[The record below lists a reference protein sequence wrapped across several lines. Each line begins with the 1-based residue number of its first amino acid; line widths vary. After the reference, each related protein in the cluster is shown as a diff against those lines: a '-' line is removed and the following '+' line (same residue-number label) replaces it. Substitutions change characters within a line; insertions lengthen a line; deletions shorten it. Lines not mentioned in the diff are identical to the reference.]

1 MDADLAAG
9 SDRTDPASVKEQKMS
24 ESIAEIKKQL
34 QAASLPGLP
43 DFLKDHET
51 FIRTYE
57 TDERSGV
64 KKLVEQARKQIDA
77 YEKELKRTES
87 MKRFEK
93 EYDSY
98 SYICG
103 IDEVGRGPLAG
114 PVVAGTVILPKNC
127 DILYLNDSKQLSEKK
142 REELYEVIMEK
153 AVSTGLGFVTPERID
168 EINILQ
174 ATYEAMRMAIGE
186 LDPVPDLLLNDA
198 VTIPEVT
205 IRQVPIIKGDAKSIS
220 IAAASIIAKVTRDRL
235 MTEYEKTYPG
245 YGFAANKGYGSAE
258 HIAAIRELGPPEE
271 LYQELSIGG
280 VMRLSSLFTQGNQ
293 QIQENSRDMSFS
305 TLEKGLRNGMK
316 EMEGKMPGQS
326 VTGEVIEADGQ
337 DILLAIGKNQLLRA
351 RLSLAMNV
359 EAGQQLTF
367 GIKSI
372 GGMKVVLSPLFENMT
387 SGSGAEKALELAGLP
402 RNEETMKMVEA
413 MMKEGMKLDPDSLS
427 SMYRTVNAHMDADI
441 NTLVQ
446 LNRMGLPVTEE
457 NITQLQSYKNYE
469 GQVTEGVK
477 ILMGEVAEQLSSL
490 AASDNPED
498 VFTFLKVVLGEPSG
512 TENVQTEENMAGD
525 DNVIQ
530 TFKNAVMTEAPEENA
545 GKEKLPFMPGM
556 AEQAGEKGL
565 GMALS
570 DVLQKAGFPEET
582 VNACLKGELPAKELL
597 TELGRLVKDGRLS
610 TEQKNGIL
618 ELLKDNEFLENLKKG
633 LTEKF
638 LLTPDEV
645 GEDGQVEKL
654 YERLDSQLSRMNQA
668 LQGMAKE
675 NPALSQSIQNL
686 SSNVEFMNQLN
697 QMFTYVQLPLKLSGQ
712 EAAGELYVY
721 TNKKNLAKKDGQ
733 VSALLHLDLEHL
745 GEIDIHVSLR
755 DSHVS
760 TKFCLSDEKALD
772 LVAAN
777 IDTLNQRL
785 MKRGYSMDASF
796 EQKDKAQHPIDEMLD
811 RDKKVSSKEKVLIS
825 SSSFDARA

>member
-1 MDADLAAG
+1 
-9 SDRTDPASVKEQKMS
+9 
-24 ESIAEIKKQL
+24 
-34 QAASLPGLP
+34 
-43 DFLKDHET
+43 
-51 FIRTYE
+51 
-57 TDERSGV
+57 
-64 KKLVEQARKQIDA
+64 
-77 YEKELKRTES
+77 
-87 MKRFEK
+87 
-93 EYDSY
+93 
-98 SYICG
+98 
-103 IDEVGRGPLAG
+103 
-114 PVVAGTVILPKNC
+114 
-127 DILYLNDSKQLSEKK
+127 
-142 REELYEVIMEK
+142 
-153 AVSTGLGFVTPERID
+153 
-168 EINILQ
+168 
-174 ATYEAMRMAIGE
+174 
-186 LDPVPDLLLNDA
+186 
-198 VTIPEVT
+198 
-205 IRQVPIIKGDAKSIS
+205 
-220 IAAASIIAKVTRDRL
+220 
-235 MTEYEKTYPG
+235 
-245 YGFAANKGYGSAE
+245 
-258 HIAAIRELGPPEE
+258 
-271 LYQELSIGG
+271 
-280 VMRLSSLFTQGNQ
+280 MRLSSLFTQGNQ

-351 RLSLAMNV
+351 RLSLAMDV

-441 NTLVQ
+441 TTLVQ

-530 TFKNAVMTEAPEENA
+530 TFKNAVMTEAPEEDA

-570 DVLQKAGFPEET
+570 DVLQKAGFSEET
-582 VNACLKGELPAKELL
+582 VNVCLKGELPAKELL

-733 VSALLHLDLEHL
+733 VSALLHLDLKHL

-785 MKRGYSMDASF
+785 MKRGYSVDASF
-796 EQKDKAQHPIDEMLD
+796 ERKDKAQHPIDEMLD

>member
-1 MDADLAAG
+1 
-9 SDRTDPASVKEQKMS
+9 
-24 ESIAEIKKQL
+24 
-34 QAASLPGLP
+34 
-43 DFLKDHET
+43 
-51 FIRTYE
+51 
-57 TDERSGV
+57 
-64 KKLVEQARKQIDA
+64 
-77 YEKELKRTES
+77 
-87 MKRFEK
+87 
-93 EYDSY
+93 
-98 SYICG
+98 
-103 IDEVGRGPLAG
+103 
-114 PVVAGTVILPKNC
+114 
-127 DILYLNDSKQLSEKK
+127 
-142 REELYEVIMEK
+142 
-153 AVSTGLGFVTPERID
+153 
-168 EINILQ
+168 
-174 ATYEAMRMAIGE
+174 
-186 LDPVPDLLLNDA
+186 
-198 VTIPEVT
+198 
-205 IRQVPIIKGDAKSIS
+205 
-220 IAAASIIAKVTRDRL
+220 
-235 MTEYEKTYPG
+235 
-245 YGFAANKGYGSAE
+245 
-258 HIAAIRELGPPEE
+258 
-271 LYQELSIGG
+271 
-280 VMRLSSLFTQGNQ
+280 MRLSSLFTQGNQ

-351 RLSLAMNV
+351 RLSLAMDV

-570 DVLQKAGFPEET
+570 DVLQKAGFSEET

-772 LVAAN
+772 LVAVN

-785 MKRGYSMDASF
+785 MNRGYSVDASF

>member
-1 MDADLAAG
+1 
-9 SDRTDPASVKEQKMS
+9 
-24 ESIAEIKKQL
+24 
-34 QAASLPGLP
+34 
-43 DFLKDHET
+43 
-51 FIRTYE
+51 
-57 TDERSGV
+57 
-64 KKLVEQARKQIDA
+64 
-77 YEKELKRTES
+77 
-87 MKRFEK
+87 
-93 EYDSY
+93 
-98 SYICG
+98 
-103 IDEVGRGPLAG
+103 
-114 PVVAGTVILPKNC
+114 
-127 DILYLNDSKQLSEKK
+127 
-142 REELYEVIMEK
+142 
-153 AVSTGLGFVTPERID
+153 
-168 EINILQ
+168 
-174 ATYEAMRMAIGE
+174 
-186 LDPVPDLLLNDA
+186 
-198 VTIPEVT
+198 
-205 IRQVPIIKGDAKSIS
+205 
-220 IAAASIIAKVTRDRL
+220 
-235 MTEYEKTYPG
+235 
-245 YGFAANKGYGSAE
+245 
-258 HIAAIRELGPPEE
+258 
-271 LYQELSIGG
+271 
-280 VMRLSSLFTQGNQ
+280 MRLSSLFTQGNQ

-351 RLSLAMNV
+351 RLSLAMDV

-525 DNVIQ
+525 DNAIQ

-570 DVLQKAGFPEET
+570 DVLQKAGFSEET

-597 TELGRLVKDGRLS
+597 TELDRLVKDGRLS

-675 NPALSQSIQNL
+675 NPVLSQSIQNL

-785 MKRGYSMDASF
+785 MKRGYSVDASF

>member
-1 MDADLAAG
+1 
-9 SDRTDPASVKEQKMS
+9 
-24 ESIAEIKKQL
+24 
-34 QAASLPGLP
+34 
-43 DFLKDHET
+43 
-51 FIRTYE
+51 
-57 TDERSGV
+57 
-64 KKLVEQARKQIDA
+64 
-77 YEKELKRTES
+77 
-87 MKRFEK
+87 
-93 EYDSY
+93 
-98 SYICG
+98 
-103 IDEVGRGPLAG
+103 
-114 PVVAGTVILPKNC
+114 
-127 DILYLNDSKQLSEKK
+127 
-142 REELYEVIMEK
+142 
-153 AVSTGLGFVTPERID
+153 
-168 EINILQ
+168 
-174 ATYEAMRMAIGE
+174 
-186 LDPVPDLLLNDA
+186 
-198 VTIPEVT
+198 
-205 IRQVPIIKGDAKSIS
+205 
-220 IAAASIIAKVTRDRL
+220 
-235 MTEYEKTYPG
+235 
-245 YGFAANKGYGSAE
+245 
-258 HIAAIRELGPPEE
+258 
-271 LYQELSIGG
+271 
-280 VMRLSSLFTQGNQ
+280 MRLSSLFTQGNQ

-351 RLSLAMNV
+351 RLSLAMDV

-565 GMALS
+565 GMAFS
-570 DVLQKAGFPEET
+570 DVLQKAGFSEET

-796 EQKDKAQHPIDEMLD
+796 EQKDKTQHPIDEMLD

>member
-1 MDADLAAG
+1 
-9 SDRTDPASVKEQKMS
+9 
-24 ESIAEIKKQL
+24 
-34 QAASLPGLP
+34 
-43 DFLKDHET
+43 
-51 FIRTYE
+51 
-57 TDERSGV
+57 
-64 KKLVEQARKQIDA
+64 
-77 YEKELKRTES
+77 
-87 MKRFEK
+87 
-93 EYDSY
+93 
-98 SYICG
+98 
-103 IDEVGRGPLAG
+103 
-114 PVVAGTVILPKNC
+114 
-127 DILYLNDSKQLSEKK
+127 
-142 REELYEVIMEK
+142 
-153 AVSTGLGFVTPERID
+153 
-168 EINILQ
+168 
-174 ATYEAMRMAIGE
+174 
-186 LDPVPDLLLNDA
+186 
-198 VTIPEVT
+198 
-205 IRQVPIIKGDAKSIS
+205 
-220 IAAASIIAKVTRDRL
+220 
-235 MTEYEKTYPG
+235 
-245 YGFAANKGYGSAE
+245 
-258 HIAAIRELGPPEE
+258 
-271 LYQELSIGG
+271 
-280 VMRLSSLFTQGNQ
+280 MRLSSLFTQGNQ

-305 TLEKGLRNGMK
+305 ALEKGLRNGMK
-316 EMEGKMPGQS
+316 EMEGKMPGQF

-351 RLSLAMNV
+351 RLSLAMDV

-441 NTLVQ
+441 TTLVQ
-446 LNRMGLPVTEE
+446 LNRMELPVTEE

-469 GQVTEGVK
+469 SQVTEGVK

-498 VFTFLKVVLGEPSG
+498 VFRFLKVVLGEPSG
-512 TENVQTEENMAGD
+512 TEDVQTGENMAGD
-525 DNVIQ
+525 NNVIQ

-545 GKEKLPFMPGM
+545 GKEKLPFPFMPGM

-570 DVLQKAGFPEET
+570 DALQKAGFSEET
-582 VNACLKGELPAKELL
+582 ANACLKGELPAKELL

-618 ELLKDNEFLENLKKG
+618 ELLKDNGFLENLKKG

-668 LQGMAKE
+668 LQGMAKG

-733 VSALLHLDLEHL
+733 VSALLHLDLKHL

>member
-1 MDADLAAG
+1 
-9 SDRTDPASVKEQKMS
+9 
-24 ESIAEIKKQL
+24 
-34 QAASLPGLP
+34 
-43 DFLKDHET
+43 
-51 FIRTYE
+51 
-57 TDERSGV
+57 
-64 KKLVEQARKQIDA
+64 
-77 YEKELKRTES
+77 
-87 MKRFEK
+87 
-93 EYDSY
+93 
-98 SYICG
+98 
-103 IDEVGRGPLAG
+103 
-114 PVVAGTVILPKNC
+114 
-127 DILYLNDSKQLSEKK
+127 
-142 REELYEVIMEK
+142 
-153 AVSTGLGFVTPERID
+153 
-168 EINILQ
+168 
-174 ATYEAMRMAIGE
+174 
-186 LDPVPDLLLNDA
+186 
-198 VTIPEVT
+198 
-205 IRQVPIIKGDAKSIS
+205 
-220 IAAASIIAKVTRDRL
+220 
-235 MTEYEKTYPG
+235 
-245 YGFAANKGYGSAE
+245 
-258 HIAAIRELGPPEE
+258 
-271 LYQELSIGG
+271 
-280 VMRLSSLFTQGNQ
+280 MRLSSLFTQGNQ

-351 RLSLAMNV
+351 RLSLAMDV

-387 SGSGAEKALELAGLP
+387 SGSGAEKALELAGLQ

-733 VSALLHLDLEHL
+733 VSALLHLDLKHL

>member
-1 MDADLAAG
+1 
-9 SDRTDPASVKEQKMS
+9 
-24 ESIAEIKKQL
+24 
-34 QAASLPGLP
+34 
-43 DFLKDHET
+43 
-51 FIRTYE
+51 
-57 TDERSGV
+57 
-64 KKLVEQARKQIDA
+64 
-77 YEKELKRTES
+77 
-87 MKRFEK
+87 
-93 EYDSY
+93 
-98 SYICG
+98 
-103 IDEVGRGPLAG
+103 
-114 PVVAGTVILPKNC
+114 
-127 DILYLNDSKQLSEKK
+127 
-142 REELYEVIMEK
+142 
-153 AVSTGLGFVTPERID
+153 
-168 EINILQ
+168 
-174 ATYEAMRMAIGE
+174 
-186 LDPVPDLLLNDA
+186 
-198 VTIPEVT
+198 
-205 IRQVPIIKGDAKSIS
+205 
-220 IAAASIIAKVTRDRL
+220 
-235 MTEYEKTYPG
+235 
-245 YGFAANKGYGSAE
+245 
-258 HIAAIRELGPPEE
+258 
-271 LYQELSIGG
+271 
-280 VMRLSSLFTQGNQ
+280 MRLSSLFTQGNQ

-351 RLSLAMNV
+351 RLSLAMDV

-785 MKRGYSMDASF
+785 MKRGYSVDASF

>member
-1 MDADLAAG
+1 
-9 SDRTDPASVKEQKMS
+9 
-24 ESIAEIKKQL
+24 
-34 QAASLPGLP
+34 
-43 DFLKDHET
+43 
-51 FIRTYE
+51 
-57 TDERSGV
+57 
-64 KKLVEQARKQIDA
+64 
-77 YEKELKRTES
+77 
-87 MKRFEK
+87 
-93 EYDSY
+93 
-98 SYICG
+98 
-103 IDEVGRGPLAG
+103 
-114 PVVAGTVILPKNC
+114 
-127 DILYLNDSKQLSEKK
+127 
-142 REELYEVIMEK
+142 
-153 AVSTGLGFVTPERID
+153 
-168 EINILQ
+168 
-174 ATYEAMRMAIGE
+174 
-186 LDPVPDLLLNDA
+186 
-198 VTIPEVT
+198 
-205 IRQVPIIKGDAKSIS
+205 
-220 IAAASIIAKVTRDRL
+220 
-235 MTEYEKTYPG
+235 
-245 YGFAANKGYGSAE
+245 
-258 HIAAIRELGPPEE
+258 
-271 LYQELSIGG
+271 
-280 VMRLSSLFTQGNQ
+280 MRLSSLFTQGNQ

-351 RLSLAMNV
+351 RLSLAMDV

-545 GKEKLPFMPGM
+545 GKEKLPFIPGM

-570 DVLQKAGFPEET
+570 DVLQKAGFSEET

-597 TELGRLVKDGRLS
+597 TELGRVVKDGRLS

-785 MKRGYSMDASF
+785 MKRGYSVDASF

>member
-1 MDADLAAG
+1 
-9 SDRTDPASVKEQKMS
+9 
-24 ESIAEIKKQL
+24 
-34 QAASLPGLP
+34 
-43 DFLKDHET
+43 
-51 FIRTYE
+51 
-57 TDERSGV
+57 
-64 KKLVEQARKQIDA
+64 
-77 YEKELKRTES
+77 
-87 MKRFEK
+87 
-93 EYDSY
+93 
-98 SYICG
+98 
-103 IDEVGRGPLAG
+103 
-114 PVVAGTVILPKNC
+114 
-127 DILYLNDSKQLSEKK
+127 
-142 REELYEVIMEK
+142 
-153 AVSTGLGFVTPERID
+153 
-168 EINILQ
+168 
-174 ATYEAMRMAIGE
+174 
-186 LDPVPDLLLNDA
+186 
-198 VTIPEVT
+198 
-205 IRQVPIIKGDAKSIS
+205 
-220 IAAASIIAKVTRDRL
+220 
-235 MTEYEKTYPG
+235 
-245 YGFAANKGYGSAE
+245 
-258 HIAAIRELGPPEE
+258 
-271 LYQELSIGG
+271 
-280 VMRLSSLFTQGNQ
+280 MRLSSLFTQGNQ

-305 TLEKGLRNGMK
+305 ALEKGLRNGMK
-316 EMEGKMPGQS
+316 EMEGKMPGQF

-351 RLSLAMNV
+351 RLSLAMDV

-413 MMKEGMKLDPDSLS
+413 MMKEGMKLDPDSLT

-441 NTLVQ
+441 TTLVQ

-469 GQVTEGVK
+469 SQVTEGVK

-512 TENVQTEENMAGD
+512 TEDVQTEENMAGD

-530 TFKNAVMTEAPEENA
+530 TFKNAVMIEAPEENA

-570 DVLQKAGFPEET
+570 DALQKAGFSEET
-582 VNACLKGELPAKELL
+582 ANACLKGELPAKELL
-597 TELGRLVKDGRLS
+597 TELGKLVKDGRSS

-618 ELLKDNEFLENLKKG
+618 ELLKDNGFLENLKKG

-733 VSALLHLDLEHL
+733 VSALLHLDLKHL

>member
-1 MDADLAAG
+1 
-9 SDRTDPASVKEQKMS
+9 
-24 ESIAEIKKQL
+24 
-34 QAASLPGLP
+34 
-43 DFLKDHET
+43 
-51 FIRTYE
+51 
-57 TDERSGV
+57 
-64 KKLVEQARKQIDA
+64 
-77 YEKELKRTES
+77 
-87 MKRFEK
+87 
-93 EYDSY
+93 
-98 SYICG
+98 
-103 IDEVGRGPLAG
+103 
-114 PVVAGTVILPKNC
+114 
-127 DILYLNDSKQLSEKK
+127 
-142 REELYEVIMEK
+142 
-153 AVSTGLGFVTPERID
+153 
-168 EINILQ
+168 
-174 ATYEAMRMAIGE
+174 
-186 LDPVPDLLLNDA
+186 
-198 VTIPEVT
+198 
-205 IRQVPIIKGDAKSIS
+205 
-220 IAAASIIAKVTRDRL
+220 
-235 MTEYEKTYPG
+235 
-245 YGFAANKGYGSAE
+245 
-258 HIAAIRELGPPEE
+258 
-271 LYQELSIGG
+271 
-280 VMRLSSLFTQGNQ
+280 MRLSSLFTQGNQ

-305 TLEKGLRNGMK
+305 ALEKGLRNGMK

-351 RLSLAMNV
+351 RLSLAMDV

-441 NTLVQ
+441 TTLVQ

-525 DNVIQ
+525 DNAIQ

-565 GMALS
+565 GMAFS
-570 DVLQKAGFPEET
+570 DVLQKAGFSEET

-785 MKRGYSMDASF
+785 MKRGYSVDASF

>member
-1 MDADLAAG
+1 
-9 SDRTDPASVKEQKMS
+9 
-24 ESIAEIKKQL
+24 
-34 QAASLPGLP
+34 
-43 DFLKDHET
+43 
-51 FIRTYE
+51 
-57 TDERSGV
+57 
-64 KKLVEQARKQIDA
+64 
-77 YEKELKRTES
+77 
-87 MKRFEK
+87 
-93 EYDSY
+93 
-98 SYICG
+98 
-103 IDEVGRGPLAG
+103 
-114 PVVAGTVILPKNC
+114 
-127 DILYLNDSKQLSEKK
+127 
-142 REELYEVIMEK
+142 
-153 AVSTGLGFVTPERID
+153 
-168 EINILQ
+168 
-174 ATYEAMRMAIGE
+174 
-186 LDPVPDLLLNDA
+186 
-198 VTIPEVT
+198 
-205 IRQVPIIKGDAKSIS
+205 
-220 IAAASIIAKVTRDRL
+220 
-235 MTEYEKTYPG
+235 
-245 YGFAANKGYGSAE
+245 
-258 HIAAIRELGPPEE
+258 
-271 LYQELSIGG
+271 
-280 VMRLSSLFTQGNQ
+280 MRLSSLFTQGNQ

-351 RLSLAMNV
+351 RLSLAMDV

-387 SGSGAEKALELAGLP
+387 SGSGAEKALELAGLQ

-427 SMYRTVNAHMDADI
+427 SMYRTVNAHMDVDI
-441 NTLVQ
+441 TTLVQ

-570 DVLQKAGFPEET
+570 DVLQKAGFSEET

-597 TELGRLVKDGRLS
+597 TELGRVVKDGRLS

-785 MKRGYSMDASF
+785 MKRGYSVDASF

>member
-1 MDADLAAG
+1 
-9 SDRTDPASVKEQKMS
+9 
-24 ESIAEIKKQL
+24 
-34 QAASLPGLP
+34 
-43 DFLKDHET
+43 
-51 FIRTYE
+51 
-57 TDERSGV
+57 
-64 KKLVEQARKQIDA
+64 
-77 YEKELKRTES
+77 
-87 MKRFEK
+87 
-93 EYDSY
+93 
-98 SYICG
+98 
-103 IDEVGRGPLAG
+103 
-114 PVVAGTVILPKNC
+114 
-127 DILYLNDSKQLSEKK
+127 
-142 REELYEVIMEK
+142 
-153 AVSTGLGFVTPERID
+153 
-168 EINILQ
+168 
-174 ATYEAMRMAIGE
+174 
-186 LDPVPDLLLNDA
+186 
-198 VTIPEVT
+198 
-205 IRQVPIIKGDAKSIS
+205 
-220 IAAASIIAKVTRDRL
+220 
-235 MTEYEKTYPG
+235 
-245 YGFAANKGYGSAE
+245 
-258 HIAAIRELGPPEE
+258 
-271 LYQELSIGG
+271 
-280 VMRLSSLFTQGNQ
+280 MRLSSLFTQGNQ

-351 RLSLAMNV
+351 RLSLAMDV

-427 SMYRTVNAHMDADI
+427 SMYRTVNAHMDVDI
-441 NTLVQ
+441 TTLVQ

-570 DVLQKAGFPEET
+570 DVLQKAGFSEET

-597 TELGRLVKDGRLS
+597 TELGRVVKDGRLS

>member
-1 MDADLAAG
+1 
-9 SDRTDPASVKEQKMS
+9 
-24 ESIAEIKKQL
+24 
-34 QAASLPGLP
+34 
-43 DFLKDHET
+43 
-51 FIRTYE
+51 
-57 TDERSGV
+57 
-64 KKLVEQARKQIDA
+64 
-77 YEKELKRTES
+77 
-87 MKRFEK
+87 
-93 EYDSY
+93 
-98 SYICG
+98 
-103 IDEVGRGPLAG
+103 
-114 PVVAGTVILPKNC
+114 
-127 DILYLNDSKQLSEKK
+127 
-142 REELYEVIMEK
+142 
-153 AVSTGLGFVTPERID
+153 
-168 EINILQ
+168 
-174 ATYEAMRMAIGE
+174 
-186 LDPVPDLLLNDA
+186 
-198 VTIPEVT
+198 
-205 IRQVPIIKGDAKSIS
+205 
-220 IAAASIIAKVTRDRL
+220 
-235 MTEYEKTYPG
+235 
-245 YGFAANKGYGSAE
+245 
-258 HIAAIRELGPPEE
+258 
-271 LYQELSIGG
+271 
-280 VMRLSSLFTQGNQ
+280 MRLSSLFTQGNQ

-351 RLSLAMNV
+351 RLSLAMDV

-387 SGSGAEKALELAGLP
+387 SGSGAEKALELAGLQ

-441 NTLVQ
+441 TTLVQ

-570 DVLQKAGFPEET
+570 DVLQKAGFSEET

>member
-1 MDADLAAG
+1 
-9 SDRTDPASVKEQKMS
+9 
-24 ESIAEIKKQL
+24 
-34 QAASLPGLP
+34 
-43 DFLKDHET
+43 
-51 FIRTYE
+51 
-57 TDERSGV
+57 
-64 KKLVEQARKQIDA
+64 
-77 YEKELKRTES
+77 
-87 MKRFEK
+87 
-93 EYDSY
+93 
-98 SYICG
+98 
-103 IDEVGRGPLAG
+103 
-114 PVVAGTVILPKNC
+114 
-127 DILYLNDSKQLSEKK
+127 
-142 REELYEVIMEK
+142 
-153 AVSTGLGFVTPERID
+153 
-168 EINILQ
+168 
-174 ATYEAMRMAIGE
+174 
-186 LDPVPDLLLNDA
+186 
-198 VTIPEVT
+198 
-205 IRQVPIIKGDAKSIS
+205 
-220 IAAASIIAKVTRDRL
+220 
-235 MTEYEKTYPG
+235 
-245 YGFAANKGYGSAE
+245 
-258 HIAAIRELGPPEE
+258 
-271 LYQELSIGG
+271 
-280 VMRLSSLFTQGNQ
+280 MRLSSLFTQGNQ

-351 RLSLAMNV
+351 RLSLAMDV

-457 NITQLQSYKNYE
+457 NITQFQSYKNYE

-785 MKRGYSMDASF
+785 MKRGYSVDASF

>member
-1 MDADLAAG
+1 
-9 SDRTDPASVKEQKMS
+9 
-24 ESIAEIKKQL
+24 
-34 QAASLPGLP
+34 
-43 DFLKDHET
+43 
-51 FIRTYE
+51 
-57 TDERSGV
+57 
-64 KKLVEQARKQIDA
+64 
-77 YEKELKRTES
+77 
-87 MKRFEK
+87 
-93 EYDSY
+93 
-98 SYICG
+98 
-103 IDEVGRGPLAG
+103 
-114 PVVAGTVILPKNC
+114 
-127 DILYLNDSKQLSEKK
+127 
-142 REELYEVIMEK
+142 
-153 AVSTGLGFVTPERID
+153 
-168 EINILQ
+168 
-174 ATYEAMRMAIGE
+174 
-186 LDPVPDLLLNDA
+186 
-198 VTIPEVT
+198 
-205 IRQVPIIKGDAKSIS
+205 
-220 IAAASIIAKVTRDRL
+220 
-235 MTEYEKTYPG
+235 
-245 YGFAANKGYGSAE
+245 
-258 HIAAIRELGPPEE
+258 
-271 LYQELSIGG
+271 
-280 VMRLSSLFTQGNQ
+280 MRLSSLFTQGNQ

-351 RLSLAMNV
+351 RLSLAMDV

-441 NTLVQ
+441 TTLVQ

-565 GMALS
+565 GMAFS
-570 DVLQKAGFPEET
+570 DVLQKAGFSEET

-733 VSALLHLDLEHL
+733 VSALLHLDLKHL

>member
-1 MDADLAAG
+1 
-9 SDRTDPASVKEQKMS
+9 
-24 ESIAEIKKQL
+24 
-34 QAASLPGLP
+34 
-43 DFLKDHET
+43 
-51 FIRTYE
+51 
-57 TDERSGV
+57 
-64 KKLVEQARKQIDA
+64 
-77 YEKELKRTES
+77 
-87 MKRFEK
+87 
-93 EYDSY
+93 
-98 SYICG
+98 
-103 IDEVGRGPLAG
+103 
-114 PVVAGTVILPKNC
+114 
-127 DILYLNDSKQLSEKK
+127 
-142 REELYEVIMEK
+142 
-153 AVSTGLGFVTPERID
+153 
-168 EINILQ
+168 
-174 ATYEAMRMAIGE
+174 
-186 LDPVPDLLLNDA
+186 
-198 VTIPEVT
+198 
-205 IRQVPIIKGDAKSIS
+205 
-220 IAAASIIAKVTRDRL
+220 
-235 MTEYEKTYPG
+235 
-245 YGFAANKGYGSAE
+245 
-258 HIAAIRELGPPEE
+258 
-271 LYQELSIGG
+271 
-280 VMRLSSLFTQGNQ
+280 MRLSSLFTQGNQ

-305 TLEKGLRNGMK
+305 ALEKGLRNGMK
-316 EMEGKMPGQS
+316 EMEGKMPGQF

-351 RLSLAMNV
+351 RLSLAMDV

-413 MMKEGMKLDPDSLS
+413 MMKEGMKLDPDSLT

-441 NTLVQ
+441 TTLVQ

-469 GQVTEGVK
+469 SQVTEGVK

-512 TENVQTEENMAGD
+512 TEDVQTEENMAGD

-530 TFKNAVMTEAPEENA
+530 TFKNAVMIEAPEENA

-570 DVLQKAGFPEET
+570 DALQKAGFSEET

-618 ELLKDNEFLENLKKG
+618 ELLKDNGFLENLKKG

-697 QMFTYVQLPLKLSGQ
+697 QMFTYVQLPLKMSGQ
-712 EAAGELYVY
+712 EATGELYVY

-745 GEIDIHVSLR
+745 GEVDIHVSLR

>member
-1 MDADLAAG
+1 
-9 SDRTDPASVKEQKMS
+9 
-24 ESIAEIKKQL
+24 
-34 QAASLPGLP
+34 
-43 DFLKDHET
+43 
-51 FIRTYE
+51 
-57 TDERSGV
+57 
-64 KKLVEQARKQIDA
+64 
-77 YEKELKRTES
+77 
-87 MKRFEK
+87 
-93 EYDSY
+93 
-98 SYICG
+98 
-103 IDEVGRGPLAG
+103 
-114 PVVAGTVILPKNC
+114 
-127 DILYLNDSKQLSEKK
+127 
-142 REELYEVIMEK
+142 
-153 AVSTGLGFVTPERID
+153 
-168 EINILQ
+168 
-174 ATYEAMRMAIGE
+174 
-186 LDPVPDLLLNDA
+186 
-198 VTIPEVT
+198 
-205 IRQVPIIKGDAKSIS
+205 
-220 IAAASIIAKVTRDRL
+220 
-235 MTEYEKTYPG
+235 
-245 YGFAANKGYGSAE
+245 
-258 HIAAIRELGPPEE
+258 
-271 LYQELSIGG
+271 
-280 VMRLSSLFTQGNQ
+280 MRLSSLFTQGNQ

-305 TLEKGLRNGMK
+305 ALEKGLRNGMK

-351 RLSLAMNV
+351 RLSLAMDV

-402 RNEETMKMVEA
+402 RSEETMKMVEA

-441 NTLVQ
+441 TTLVQ

-525 DNVIQ
+525 DNAIQ

-570 DVLQKAGFPEET
+570 DVLQKAGFSEET

-785 MKRGYSMDASF
+785 MKRGYSVDASF

>member
-1 MDADLAAG
+1 
-9 SDRTDPASVKEQKMS
+9 
-24 ESIAEIKKQL
+24 
-34 QAASLPGLP
+34 
-43 DFLKDHET
+43 
-51 FIRTYE
+51 
-57 TDERSGV
+57 
-64 KKLVEQARKQIDA
+64 
-77 YEKELKRTES
+77 
-87 MKRFEK
+87 
-93 EYDSY
+93 
-98 SYICG
+98 
-103 IDEVGRGPLAG
+103 
-114 PVVAGTVILPKNC
+114 
-127 DILYLNDSKQLSEKK
+127 
-142 REELYEVIMEK
+142 
-153 AVSTGLGFVTPERID
+153 
-168 EINILQ
+168 
-174 ATYEAMRMAIGE
+174 
-186 LDPVPDLLLNDA
+186 
-198 VTIPEVT
+198 
-205 IRQVPIIKGDAKSIS
+205 
-220 IAAASIIAKVTRDRL
+220 
-235 MTEYEKTYPG
+235 
-245 YGFAANKGYGSAE
+245 
-258 HIAAIRELGPPEE
+258 
-271 LYQELSIGG
+271 
-280 VMRLSSLFTQGNQ
+280 MRLSSLFTQGNQ

-305 TLEKGLRNGMK
+305 ALEKGLRNGMK
-316 EMEGKMPGQS
+316 EMEGKMPGQF

-351 RLSLAMNV
+351 RLSLAMDV

-441 NTLVQ
+441 TTLVQ

-469 GQVTEGVK
+469 SQVTEGVK

-498 VFTFLKVVLGEPSG
+498 VFTFLKAVLGEPSG
-512 TENVQTEENMAGD
+512 TEDVQTEENMAGD

-570 DVLQKAGFPEET
+570 DALHKAGFSEET

-618 ELLKDNEFLENLKKG
+618 ELLKDNGFLENLKKG

-668 LQGMAKE
+668 LQGMAKG

>member
-1 MDADLAAG
+1 
-9 SDRTDPASVKEQKMS
+9 
-24 ESIAEIKKQL
+24 
-34 QAASLPGLP
+34 
-43 DFLKDHET
+43 
-51 FIRTYE
+51 
-57 TDERSGV
+57 
-64 KKLVEQARKQIDA
+64 
-77 YEKELKRTES
+77 
-87 MKRFEK
+87 
-93 EYDSY
+93 
-98 SYICG
+98 
-103 IDEVGRGPLAG
+103 
-114 PVVAGTVILPKNC
+114 
-127 DILYLNDSKQLSEKK
+127 
-142 REELYEVIMEK
+142 
-153 AVSTGLGFVTPERID
+153 
-168 EINILQ
+168 
-174 ATYEAMRMAIGE
+174 
-186 LDPVPDLLLNDA
+186 
-198 VTIPEVT
+198 
-205 IRQVPIIKGDAKSIS
+205 
-220 IAAASIIAKVTRDRL
+220 
-235 MTEYEKTYPG
+235 
-245 YGFAANKGYGSAE
+245 
-258 HIAAIRELGPPEE
+258 
-271 LYQELSIGG
+271 
-280 VMRLSSLFTQGNQ
+280 MRLSSLFTQGNQ

-351 RLSLAMNV
+351 RLSLAMDV

-477 ILMGEVAEQLSSL
+477 ILMGEMAEQLSSL

-570 DVLQKAGFPEET
+570 DVLQKAGFSEET

-597 TELGRLVKDGRLS
+597 TELGRVVKDGRLS

-772 LVAAN
+772 LVEAN

>member
-1 MDADLAAG
+1 
-9 SDRTDPASVKEQKMS
+9 
-24 ESIAEIKKQL
+24 
-34 QAASLPGLP
+34 
-43 DFLKDHET
+43 
-51 FIRTYE
+51 
-57 TDERSGV
+57 
-64 KKLVEQARKQIDA
+64 
-77 YEKELKRTES
+77 
-87 MKRFEK
+87 
-93 EYDSY
+93 
-98 SYICG
+98 
-103 IDEVGRGPLAG
+103 
-114 PVVAGTVILPKNC
+114 
-127 DILYLNDSKQLSEKK
+127 
-142 REELYEVIMEK
+142 
-153 AVSTGLGFVTPERID
+153 
-168 EINILQ
+168 
-174 ATYEAMRMAIGE
+174 
-186 LDPVPDLLLNDA
+186 
-198 VTIPEVT
+198 
-205 IRQVPIIKGDAKSIS
+205 
-220 IAAASIIAKVTRDRL
+220 
-235 MTEYEKTYPG
+235 
-245 YGFAANKGYGSAE
+245 
-258 HIAAIRELGPPEE
+258 
-271 LYQELSIGG
+271 
-280 VMRLSSLFTQGNQ
+280 MRLSSLFTQGNQ

-351 RLSLAMNV
+351 RLSLAMDV

-387 SGSGAEKALELAGLP
+387 SGSGAEKALELAGLQ

-441 NTLVQ
+441 TTLVQ

-490 AASDNPED
+490 AVSDNPED

-570 DVLQKAGFPEET
+570 DVLQKAGFSEET

-733 VSALLHLDLEHL
+733 VSALLHLDLKHL

>member
-1 MDADLAAG
+1 
-9 SDRTDPASVKEQKMS
+9 
-24 ESIAEIKKQL
+24 
-34 QAASLPGLP
+34 
-43 DFLKDHET
+43 
-51 FIRTYE
+51 
-57 TDERSGV
+57 
-64 KKLVEQARKQIDA
+64 
-77 YEKELKRTES
+77 
-87 MKRFEK
+87 
-93 EYDSY
+93 
-98 SYICG
+98 
-103 IDEVGRGPLAG
+103 
-114 PVVAGTVILPKNC
+114 
-127 DILYLNDSKQLSEKK
+127 
-142 REELYEVIMEK
+142 
-153 AVSTGLGFVTPERID
+153 
-168 EINILQ
+168 
-174 ATYEAMRMAIGE
+174 
-186 LDPVPDLLLNDA
+186 
-198 VTIPEVT
+198 
-205 IRQVPIIKGDAKSIS
+205 
-220 IAAASIIAKVTRDRL
+220 
-235 MTEYEKTYPG
+235 
-245 YGFAANKGYGSAE
+245 
-258 HIAAIRELGPPEE
+258 
-271 LYQELSIGG
+271 
-280 VMRLSSLFTQGNQ
+280 MRLSSLFTQGNQ

-351 RLSLAMNV
+351 RLSLAMDV

-512 TENVQTEENMAGD
+512 TENVQTEKNMAGD

-570 DVLQKAGFPEET
+570 DVLQKAGFSEET

-597 TELGRLVKDGRLS
+597 TELGRVVKDGRLS

-733 VSALLHLDLEHL
+733 VNALLHLDLEHL

-772 LVAAN
+772 LVEAN

>member
-1 MDADLAAG
+1 
-9 SDRTDPASVKEQKMS
+9 
-24 ESIAEIKKQL
+24 
-34 QAASLPGLP
+34 
-43 DFLKDHET
+43 
-51 FIRTYE
+51 
-57 TDERSGV
+57 
-64 KKLVEQARKQIDA
+64 
-77 YEKELKRTES
+77 
-87 MKRFEK
+87 
-93 EYDSY
+93 
-98 SYICG
+98 
-103 IDEVGRGPLAG
+103 
-114 PVVAGTVILPKNC
+114 
-127 DILYLNDSKQLSEKK
+127 
-142 REELYEVIMEK
+142 
-153 AVSTGLGFVTPERID
+153 
-168 EINILQ
+168 
-174 ATYEAMRMAIGE
+174 
-186 LDPVPDLLLNDA
+186 
-198 VTIPEVT
+198 
-205 IRQVPIIKGDAKSIS
+205 
-220 IAAASIIAKVTRDRL
+220 
-235 MTEYEKTYPG
+235 
-245 YGFAANKGYGSAE
+245 
-258 HIAAIRELGPPEE
+258 
-271 LYQELSIGG
+271 
-280 VMRLSSLFTQGNQ
+280 MRLSSLFTQGNQ

-305 TLEKGLRNGMK
+305 ALEKGLRNGMK
-316 EMEGKMPGQS
+316 EMEGKMPGQF

-351 RLSLAMNV
+351 RLSLAMDV

-441 NTLVQ
+441 TTLVQ

-469 GQVTEGVK
+469 SQVTEGVK

-498 VFTFLKVVLGEPSG
+498 VFRFLKVVLGEPSG
-512 TENVQTEENMAGD
+512 TEDVQTEENMAGD

-570 DVLQKAGFPEET
+570 DALQKAGFSEET

-618 ELLKDNEFLENLKKG
+618 ELLKDNGFLENLKKG
-633 LTEKF
+633 LIEKF
-638 LLTPDEV
+638 LLTPEEV

-675 NPALSQSIQNL
+675 NPALSQSLQNL
-686 SSNVEFMNQLN
+686 SSNVDFMNQLN

-733 VSALLHLDLEHL
+733 VSALLHLDLKHL

-760 TKFCLSDEKALD
+760 TKFCLSDEKVLD

>member
-1 MDADLAAG
+1 
-9 SDRTDPASVKEQKMS
+9 
-24 ESIAEIKKQL
+24 
-34 QAASLPGLP
+34 
-43 DFLKDHET
+43 
-51 FIRTYE
+51 
-57 TDERSGV
+57 
-64 KKLVEQARKQIDA
+64 
-77 YEKELKRTES
+77 
-87 MKRFEK
+87 
-93 EYDSY
+93 
-98 SYICG
+98 
-103 IDEVGRGPLAG
+103 
-114 PVVAGTVILPKNC
+114 
-127 DILYLNDSKQLSEKK
+127 
-142 REELYEVIMEK
+142 
-153 AVSTGLGFVTPERID
+153 
-168 EINILQ
+168 
-174 ATYEAMRMAIGE
+174 
-186 LDPVPDLLLNDA
+186 
-198 VTIPEVT
+198 
-205 IRQVPIIKGDAKSIS
+205 
-220 IAAASIIAKVTRDRL
+220 
-235 MTEYEKTYPG
+235 
-245 YGFAANKGYGSAE
+245 
-258 HIAAIRELGPPEE
+258 
-271 LYQELSIGG
+271 
-280 VMRLSSLFTQGNQ
+280 MRLSSLFTQGKQ

-351 RLSLAMNV
+351 RLSLAMDV

-441 NTLVQ
+441 TTLVQ

-545 GKEKLPFMPGM
+545 GKEKLTFMPGM

-570 DVLQKAGFPEET
+570 DVLQKAGFSEET

-721 TNKKNLAKKDGQ
+721 TNKKNLTKKDGQ

-745 GEIDIHVSLR
+745 GEIDIYVSLR

-785 MKRGYSMDASF
+785 MKRGYSVDASF

>member
-1 MDADLAAG
+1 
-9 SDRTDPASVKEQKMS
+9 
-24 ESIAEIKKQL
+24 
-34 QAASLPGLP
+34 
-43 DFLKDHET
+43 
-51 FIRTYE
+51 
-57 TDERSGV
+57 
-64 KKLVEQARKQIDA
+64 
-77 YEKELKRTES
+77 
-87 MKRFEK
+87 
-93 EYDSY
+93 
-98 SYICG
+98 
-103 IDEVGRGPLAG
+103 
-114 PVVAGTVILPKNC
+114 
-127 DILYLNDSKQLSEKK
+127 
-142 REELYEVIMEK
+142 
-153 AVSTGLGFVTPERID
+153 
-168 EINILQ
+168 
-174 ATYEAMRMAIGE
+174 
-186 LDPVPDLLLNDA
+186 
-198 VTIPEVT
+198 
-205 IRQVPIIKGDAKSIS
+205 
-220 IAAASIIAKVTRDRL
+220 
-235 MTEYEKTYPG
+235 
-245 YGFAANKGYGSAE
+245 
-258 HIAAIRELGPPEE
+258 
-271 LYQELSIGG
+271 
-280 VMRLSSLFTQGNQ
+280 MRLSSLFTQGNQ

-305 TLEKGLRNGMK
+305 ALEKGLRNGMK

-351 RLSLAMNV
+351 RLSLAMDV

-441 NTLVQ
+441 TTLVQ

-525 DNVIQ
+525 DNAIQ

-570 DVLQKAGFPEET
+570 DVLQKAGFSEET

>member
-1 MDADLAAG
+1 
-9 SDRTDPASVKEQKMS
+9 
-24 ESIAEIKKQL
+24 
-34 QAASLPGLP
+34 
-43 DFLKDHET
+43 
-51 FIRTYE
+51 
-57 TDERSGV
+57 
-64 KKLVEQARKQIDA
+64 
-77 YEKELKRTES
+77 
-87 MKRFEK
+87 
-93 EYDSY
+93 
-98 SYICG
+98 
-103 IDEVGRGPLAG
+103 
-114 PVVAGTVILPKNC
+114 
-127 DILYLNDSKQLSEKK
+127 
-142 REELYEVIMEK
+142 
-153 AVSTGLGFVTPERID
+153 
-168 EINILQ
+168 
-174 ATYEAMRMAIGE
+174 
-186 LDPVPDLLLNDA
+186 
-198 VTIPEVT
+198 
-205 IRQVPIIKGDAKSIS
+205 
-220 IAAASIIAKVTRDRL
+220 
-235 MTEYEKTYPG
+235 
-245 YGFAANKGYGSAE
+245 
-258 HIAAIRELGPPEE
+258 
-271 LYQELSIGG
+271 
-280 VMRLSSLFTQGNQ
+280 MRLSSLFTQGNQ

-351 RLSLAMNV
+351 RLSLAMDV

-441 NTLVQ
+441 TTLVQ

-570 DVLQKAGFPEET
+570 DVLQKAGFSEET

-733 VSALLHLDLEHL
+733 VSALLHLDLKHL

-772 LVAAN
+772 LVSAN

-785 MKRGYSMDASF
+785 MKRGYSVDASF

>member
-1 MDADLAAG
+1 
-9 SDRTDPASVKEQKMS
+9 
-24 ESIAEIKKQL
+24 
-34 QAASLPGLP
+34 
-43 DFLKDHET
+43 
-51 FIRTYE
+51 
-57 TDERSGV
+57 
-64 KKLVEQARKQIDA
+64 
-77 YEKELKRTES
+77 
-87 MKRFEK
+87 
-93 EYDSY
+93 
-98 SYICG
+98 
-103 IDEVGRGPLAG
+103 
-114 PVVAGTVILPKNC
+114 
-127 DILYLNDSKQLSEKK
+127 
-142 REELYEVIMEK
+142 
-153 AVSTGLGFVTPERID
+153 
-168 EINILQ
+168 
-174 ATYEAMRMAIGE
+174 
-186 LDPVPDLLLNDA
+186 
-198 VTIPEVT
+198 
-205 IRQVPIIKGDAKSIS
+205 
-220 IAAASIIAKVTRDRL
+220 
-235 MTEYEKTYPG
+235 
-245 YGFAANKGYGSAE
+245 
-258 HIAAIRELGPPEE
+258 
-271 LYQELSIGG
+271 
-280 VMRLSSLFTQGNQ
+280 MRLSSLFTQGNQ

-305 TLEKGLRNGMK
+305 ALEKGLRNGMK
-316 EMEGKMPGQS
+316 EMEGKMPGQF

-351 RLSLAMNV
+351 RLSLAMDV

-441 NTLVQ
+441 TTLVQ

-469 GQVTEGVK
+469 SQVTEGVK

-512 TENVQTEENMAGD
+512 TEDVQTEENMAGD

-570 DVLQKAGFPEET
+570 DALQKAGFSEET

-618 ELLKDNEFLENLKKG
+618 ELLKDNGFLENLKKG

-668 LQGMAKE
+668 LQGMTKE

-733 VSALLHLDLEHL
+733 VSALLHLDLKHL

>member
-1 MDADLAAG
+1 
-9 SDRTDPASVKEQKMS
+9 
-24 ESIAEIKKQL
+24 
-34 QAASLPGLP
+34 
-43 DFLKDHET
+43 
-51 FIRTYE
+51 
-57 TDERSGV
+57 
-64 KKLVEQARKQIDA
+64 
-77 YEKELKRTES
+77 
-87 MKRFEK
+87 
-93 EYDSY
+93 
-98 SYICG
+98 
-103 IDEVGRGPLAG
+103 
-114 PVVAGTVILPKNC
+114 
-127 DILYLNDSKQLSEKK
+127 
-142 REELYEVIMEK
+142 
-153 AVSTGLGFVTPERID
+153 
-168 EINILQ
+168 
-174 ATYEAMRMAIGE
+174 
-186 LDPVPDLLLNDA
+186 
-198 VTIPEVT
+198 
-205 IRQVPIIKGDAKSIS
+205 
-220 IAAASIIAKVTRDRL
+220 
-235 MTEYEKTYPG
+235 
-245 YGFAANKGYGSAE
+245 
-258 HIAAIRELGPPEE
+258 
-271 LYQELSIGG
+271 
-280 VMRLSSLFTQGNQ
+280 MRLSSLFTQGNQ

-351 RLSLAMNV
+351 RLSLAMDV

-570 DVLQKAGFPEET
+570 DVLQKAGFSEET

-645 GEDGQVEKL
+645 GEEGQVEKL

>member
-1 MDADLAAG
+1 
-9 SDRTDPASVKEQKMS
+9 
-24 ESIAEIKKQL
+24 
-34 QAASLPGLP
+34 
-43 DFLKDHET
+43 
-51 FIRTYE
+51 
-57 TDERSGV
+57 
-64 KKLVEQARKQIDA
+64 
-77 YEKELKRTES
+77 
-87 MKRFEK
+87 
-93 EYDSY
+93 
-98 SYICG
+98 
-103 IDEVGRGPLAG
+103 
-114 PVVAGTVILPKNC
+114 
-127 DILYLNDSKQLSEKK
+127 
-142 REELYEVIMEK
+142 
-153 AVSTGLGFVTPERID
+153 
-168 EINILQ
+168 
-174 ATYEAMRMAIGE
+174 
-186 LDPVPDLLLNDA
+186 
-198 VTIPEVT
+198 
-205 IRQVPIIKGDAKSIS
+205 
-220 IAAASIIAKVTRDRL
+220 
-235 MTEYEKTYPG
+235 
-245 YGFAANKGYGSAE
+245 
-258 HIAAIRELGPPEE
+258 
-271 LYQELSIGG
+271 
-280 VMRLSSLFTQGNQ
+280 MRLSSLFTQGNQ

-305 TLEKGLRNGMK
+305 ALEKGLRNGMK
-316 EMEGKMPGQS
+316 EMEGKMPGQF

-351 RLSLAMNV
+351 RLSLAMDV

-441 NTLVQ
+441 TTLVQ

-469 GQVTEGVK
+469 SQVTEGVK

-498 VFTFLKVVLGEPSG
+498 VFRFLKVVLGEPSG
-512 TENVQTEENMAGD
+512 TEDVQTEENMAGD

-570 DVLQKAGFPEET
+570 DALQKAGFSEET

-618 ELLKDNEFLENLKKG
+618 ELLKDNGFLENLKKG

-668 LQGMAKE
+668 LQGMAKG

-733 VSALLHLDLEHL
+733 VSALLHLDLKHL

>member
-1 MDADLAAG
+1 
-9 SDRTDPASVKEQKMS
+9 
-24 ESIAEIKKQL
+24 
-34 QAASLPGLP
+34 
-43 DFLKDHET
+43 
-51 FIRTYE
+51 
-57 TDERSGV
+57 
-64 KKLVEQARKQIDA
+64 
-77 YEKELKRTES
+77 
-87 MKRFEK
+87 
-93 EYDSY
+93 
-98 SYICG
+98 
-103 IDEVGRGPLAG
+103 
-114 PVVAGTVILPKNC
+114 
-127 DILYLNDSKQLSEKK
+127 
-142 REELYEVIMEK
+142 
-153 AVSTGLGFVTPERID
+153 
-168 EINILQ
+168 
-174 ATYEAMRMAIGE
+174 
-186 LDPVPDLLLNDA
+186 
-198 VTIPEVT
+198 
-205 IRQVPIIKGDAKSIS
+205 
-220 IAAASIIAKVTRDRL
+220 
-235 MTEYEKTYPG
+235 
-245 YGFAANKGYGSAE
+245 
-258 HIAAIRELGPPEE
+258 
-271 LYQELSIGG
+271 
-280 VMRLSSLFTQGNQ
+280 MRLSSLFTQGNQ

-305 TLEKGLRNGMK
+305 ALEKGLRNGMK
-316 EMEGKMPGQS
+316 EMEGKMPGQF

-351 RLSLAMNV
+351 RLSLAMDV

-441 NTLVQ
+441 TTLVQ

-469 GQVTEGVK
+469 SQVTEGVK

-512 TENVQTEENMAGD
+512 TEDVQTEENMAGD

-530 TFKNAVMTEAPEENA
+530 TFKNAVMIEAPEENA

-570 DVLQKAGFPEET
+570 DALQKAGFSEET

-597 TELGRLVKDGRLS
+597 TELGRLVKAGRLS

-618 ELLKDNEFLENLKKG
+618 ELLKDNGFLENLKKG

-697 QMFTYVQLPLKLSGQ
+697 QMFTYVQLPLKMSGQ
-712 EAAGELYVY
+712 EATGELYVY

-745 GEIDIHVSLR
+745 GEVDIHVSLR

-785 MKRGYSMDASF
+785 VKRGYSMEASF
-796 EQKDKAQHPIDEMLD
+796 EQKEKAQHPIDEMLD

>member
-1 MDADLAAG
+1 
-9 SDRTDPASVKEQKMS
+9 
-24 ESIAEIKKQL
+24 
-34 QAASLPGLP
+34 
-43 DFLKDHET
+43 
-51 FIRTYE
+51 
-57 TDERSGV
+57 
-64 KKLVEQARKQIDA
+64 
-77 YEKELKRTES
+77 
-87 MKRFEK
+87 
-93 EYDSY
+93 
-98 SYICG
+98 
-103 IDEVGRGPLAG
+103 
-114 PVVAGTVILPKNC
+114 
-127 DILYLNDSKQLSEKK
+127 
-142 REELYEVIMEK
+142 
-153 AVSTGLGFVTPERID
+153 
-168 EINILQ
+168 
-174 ATYEAMRMAIGE
+174 
-186 LDPVPDLLLNDA
+186 
-198 VTIPEVT
+198 
-205 IRQVPIIKGDAKSIS
+205 
-220 IAAASIIAKVTRDRL
+220 
-235 MTEYEKTYPG
+235 
-245 YGFAANKGYGSAE
+245 
-258 HIAAIRELGPPEE
+258 
-271 LYQELSIGG
+271 
-280 VMRLSSLFTQGNQ
+280 MRLSSLFTQGNQ

-351 RLSLAMNV
+351 RLSLAMDV

-556 AEQAGEKGL
+556 ADQAGEKGL

-570 DVLQKAGFPEET
+570 DVLQKAGFSEET

>member
-1 MDADLAAG
+1 
-9 SDRTDPASVKEQKMS
+9 
-24 ESIAEIKKQL
+24 
-34 QAASLPGLP
+34 
-43 DFLKDHET
+43 
-51 FIRTYE
+51 
-57 TDERSGV
+57 
-64 KKLVEQARKQIDA
+64 
-77 YEKELKRTES
+77 
-87 MKRFEK
+87 
-93 EYDSY
+93 
-98 SYICG
+98 
-103 IDEVGRGPLAG
+103 
-114 PVVAGTVILPKNC
+114 
-127 DILYLNDSKQLSEKK
+127 
-142 REELYEVIMEK
+142 
-153 AVSTGLGFVTPERID
+153 
-168 EINILQ
+168 
-174 ATYEAMRMAIGE
+174 
-186 LDPVPDLLLNDA
+186 
-198 VTIPEVT
+198 
-205 IRQVPIIKGDAKSIS
+205 
-220 IAAASIIAKVTRDRL
+220 
-235 MTEYEKTYPG
+235 
-245 YGFAANKGYGSAE
+245 
-258 HIAAIRELGPPEE
+258 
-271 LYQELSIGG
+271 
-280 VMRLSSLFTQGNQ
+280 MRLSSLFTQGNQ

-351 RLSLAMNV
+351 RLSLAMDV

-530 TFKNAVMTEAPEENA
+530 TFKNAVMTEATEENA

>member
-1 MDADLAAG
+1 
-9 SDRTDPASVKEQKMS
+9 
-24 ESIAEIKKQL
+24 
-34 QAASLPGLP
+34 
-43 DFLKDHET
+43 
-51 FIRTYE
+51 
-57 TDERSGV
+57 
-64 KKLVEQARKQIDA
+64 
-77 YEKELKRTES
+77 
-87 MKRFEK
+87 
-93 EYDSY
+93 
-98 SYICG
+98 
-103 IDEVGRGPLAG
+103 
-114 PVVAGTVILPKNC
+114 
-127 DILYLNDSKQLSEKK
+127 
-142 REELYEVIMEK
+142 
-153 AVSTGLGFVTPERID
+153 
-168 EINILQ
+168 
-174 ATYEAMRMAIGE
+174 
-186 LDPVPDLLLNDA
+186 
-198 VTIPEVT
+198 
-205 IRQVPIIKGDAKSIS
+205 
-220 IAAASIIAKVTRDRL
+220 
-235 MTEYEKTYPG
+235 
-245 YGFAANKGYGSAE
+245 
-258 HIAAIRELGPPEE
+258 
-271 LYQELSIGG
+271 
-280 VMRLSSLFTQGNQ
+280 MRLSSLFTQGNQ

-305 TLEKGLRNGMK
+305 ALEKGLRNGMK
-316 EMEGKMPGQS
+316 EMEGKMPGQF

-351 RLSLAMNV
+351 RLSLAMDV

-490 AASDNPED
+490 AASDNSED

-570 DVLQKAGFPEET
+570 DALQKAGFSEET

-733 VSALLHLDLEHL
+733 VSALLHLDLKHL

>member
-1 MDADLAAG
+1 
-9 SDRTDPASVKEQKMS
+9 
-24 ESIAEIKKQL
+24 
-34 QAASLPGLP
+34 
-43 DFLKDHET
+43 
-51 FIRTYE
+51 
-57 TDERSGV
+57 
-64 KKLVEQARKQIDA
+64 
-77 YEKELKRTES
+77 
-87 MKRFEK
+87 
-93 EYDSY
+93 
-98 SYICG
+98 
-103 IDEVGRGPLAG
+103 
-114 PVVAGTVILPKNC
+114 
-127 DILYLNDSKQLSEKK
+127 
-142 REELYEVIMEK
+142 
-153 AVSTGLGFVTPERID
+153 
-168 EINILQ
+168 
-174 ATYEAMRMAIGE
+174 
-186 LDPVPDLLLNDA
+186 
-198 VTIPEVT
+198 
-205 IRQVPIIKGDAKSIS
+205 
-220 IAAASIIAKVTRDRL
+220 
-235 MTEYEKTYPG
+235 
-245 YGFAANKGYGSAE
+245 
-258 HIAAIRELGPPEE
+258 
-271 LYQELSIGG
+271 
-280 VMRLSSLFTQGNQ
+280 MRLSSLFTQGNQ

-351 RLSLAMNV
+351 RLSLAMDV

-441 NTLVQ
+441 TTLVQ

-512 TENVQTEENMAGD
+512 TENVQAEKNMAGD

-570 DVLQKAGFPEET
+570 DVLQKAGFSEET

-597 TELGRLVKDGRLS
+597 TELGRVVKDGRLS

-772 LVAAN
+772 LVEAN

>member
-1 MDADLAAG
+1 
-9 SDRTDPASVKEQKMS
+9 
-24 ESIAEIKKQL
+24 
-34 QAASLPGLP
+34 
-43 DFLKDHET
+43 
-51 FIRTYE
+51 
-57 TDERSGV
+57 
-64 KKLVEQARKQIDA
+64 
-77 YEKELKRTES
+77 
-87 MKRFEK
+87 
-93 EYDSY
+93 
-98 SYICG
+98 
-103 IDEVGRGPLAG
+103 
-114 PVVAGTVILPKNC
+114 
-127 DILYLNDSKQLSEKK
+127 
-142 REELYEVIMEK
+142 
-153 AVSTGLGFVTPERID
+153 
-168 EINILQ
+168 
-174 ATYEAMRMAIGE
+174 
-186 LDPVPDLLLNDA
+186 
-198 VTIPEVT
+198 
-205 IRQVPIIKGDAKSIS
+205 
-220 IAAASIIAKVTRDRL
+220 
-235 MTEYEKTYPG
+235 
-245 YGFAANKGYGSAE
+245 
-258 HIAAIRELGPPEE
+258 
-271 LYQELSIGG
+271 
-280 VMRLSSLFTQGNQ
+280 MRLSSLFTQGNQ

-351 RLSLAMNV
+351 RLSLAMDV

-565 GMALS
+565 GIVLS
-570 DVLQKAGFPEET
+570 DVLQKAGFSEET

-785 MKRGYSMDASF
+785 MKRGYSVDASF

>member
-1 MDADLAAG
+1 
-9 SDRTDPASVKEQKMS
+9 
-24 ESIAEIKKQL
+24 
-34 QAASLPGLP
+34 
-43 DFLKDHET
+43 
-51 FIRTYE
+51 
-57 TDERSGV
+57 
-64 KKLVEQARKQIDA
+64 
-77 YEKELKRTES
+77 
-87 MKRFEK
+87 
-93 EYDSY
+93 
-98 SYICG
+98 
-103 IDEVGRGPLAG
+103 
-114 PVVAGTVILPKNC
+114 
-127 DILYLNDSKQLSEKK
+127 
-142 REELYEVIMEK
+142 
-153 AVSTGLGFVTPERID
+153 
-168 EINILQ
+168 
-174 ATYEAMRMAIGE
+174 
-186 LDPVPDLLLNDA
+186 
-198 VTIPEVT
+198 
-205 IRQVPIIKGDAKSIS
+205 
-220 IAAASIIAKVTRDRL
+220 
-235 MTEYEKTYPG
+235 
-245 YGFAANKGYGSAE
+245 
-258 HIAAIRELGPPEE
+258 
-271 LYQELSIGG
+271 
-280 VMRLSSLFTQGNQ
+280 MRLSSLFTQGNQ

-351 RLSLAMNV
+351 RLSLAMDV

-469 GQVTEGVK
+469 SQVTEGVK

-498 VFTFLKVVLGEPSG
+498 VFRFLKVVLGEPSG
-512 TENVQTEENMAGD
+512 TEDVQTEENIAGD

-570 DVLQKAGFPEET
+570 DVLQKAGFSEET

-668 LQGMAKE
+668 LQGMTKE

-733 VSALLHLDLEHL
+733 VSALLHLDLKHL

-772 LVAAN
+772 LVEAN

>member
-1 MDADLAAG
+1 
-9 SDRTDPASVKEQKMS
+9 
-24 ESIAEIKKQL
+24 
-34 QAASLPGLP
+34 
-43 DFLKDHET
+43 
-51 FIRTYE
+51 
-57 TDERSGV
+57 
-64 KKLVEQARKQIDA
+64 
-77 YEKELKRTES
+77 
-87 MKRFEK
+87 
-93 EYDSY
+93 
-98 SYICG
+98 
-103 IDEVGRGPLAG
+103 
-114 PVVAGTVILPKNC
+114 
-127 DILYLNDSKQLSEKK
+127 
-142 REELYEVIMEK
+142 
-153 AVSTGLGFVTPERID
+153 
-168 EINILQ
+168 
-174 ATYEAMRMAIGE
+174 
-186 LDPVPDLLLNDA
+186 
-198 VTIPEVT
+198 
-205 IRQVPIIKGDAKSIS
+205 
-220 IAAASIIAKVTRDRL
+220 
-235 MTEYEKTYPG
+235 
-245 YGFAANKGYGSAE
+245 
-258 HIAAIRELGPPEE
+258 
-271 LYQELSIGG
+271 
-280 VMRLSSLFTQGNQ
+280 MRLSSLFTQGNQ

-351 RLSLAMNV
+351 RLSLAMDV

-387 SGSGAEKALELAGLP
+387 SGSGAEKALELAGLQ

-570 DVLQKAGFPEET
+570 DVLQKAGFSEET

-733 VSALLHLDLEHL
+733 VSALLHLDLKHL

>member
-1 MDADLAAG
+1 
-9 SDRTDPASVKEQKMS
+9 
-24 ESIAEIKKQL
+24 
-34 QAASLPGLP
+34 
-43 DFLKDHET
+43 
-51 FIRTYE
+51 
-57 TDERSGV
+57 
-64 KKLVEQARKQIDA
+64 
-77 YEKELKRTES
+77 
-87 MKRFEK
+87 
-93 EYDSY
+93 
-98 SYICG
+98 
-103 IDEVGRGPLAG
+103 
-114 PVVAGTVILPKNC
+114 
-127 DILYLNDSKQLSEKK
+127 
-142 REELYEVIMEK
+142 
-153 AVSTGLGFVTPERID
+153 
-168 EINILQ
+168 
-174 ATYEAMRMAIGE
+174 
-186 LDPVPDLLLNDA
+186 
-198 VTIPEVT
+198 
-205 IRQVPIIKGDAKSIS
+205 
-220 IAAASIIAKVTRDRL
+220 
-235 MTEYEKTYPG
+235 
-245 YGFAANKGYGSAE
+245 
-258 HIAAIRELGPPEE
+258 
-271 LYQELSIGG
+271 
-280 VMRLSSLFTQGNQ
+280 MRLSSLFTQGNQ

-351 RLSLAMNV
+351 RLSLAMDV

-733 VSALLHLDLEHL
+733 VSALLHLGLEHL

>member
-1 MDADLAAG
+1 
-9 SDRTDPASVKEQKMS
+9 
-24 ESIAEIKKQL
+24 
-34 QAASLPGLP
+34 
-43 DFLKDHET
+43 
-51 FIRTYE
+51 
-57 TDERSGV
+57 
-64 KKLVEQARKQIDA
+64 
-77 YEKELKRTES
+77 
-87 MKRFEK
+87 
-93 EYDSY
+93 
-98 SYICG
+98 
-103 IDEVGRGPLAG
+103 
-114 PVVAGTVILPKNC
+114 
-127 DILYLNDSKQLSEKK
+127 
-142 REELYEVIMEK
+142 
-153 AVSTGLGFVTPERID
+153 
-168 EINILQ
+168 
-174 ATYEAMRMAIGE
+174 
-186 LDPVPDLLLNDA
+186 
-198 VTIPEVT
+198 
-205 IRQVPIIKGDAKSIS
+205 
-220 IAAASIIAKVTRDRL
+220 
-235 MTEYEKTYPG
+235 
-245 YGFAANKGYGSAE
+245 
-258 HIAAIRELGPPEE
+258 
-271 LYQELSIGG
+271 
-280 VMRLSSLFTQGNQ
+280 MRLSSLFTHGNQ

-305 TLEKGLRNGMK
+305 ALEKGLRNGMK
-316 EMEGKMPGQS
+316 EMEGKMPGQF

-351 RLSLAMNV
+351 RLSLAMDV

-441 NTLVQ
+441 TTLVQ

-469 GQVTEGVK
+469 SQVTEGVK
-477 ILMGEVAEQLSSL
+477 TLMGEVAEQLSSL

-512 TENVQTEENMAGD
+512 TEDVQTEENMAGD

-570 DVLQKAGFPEET
+570 DALQKAGFSEET

-618 ELLKDNEFLENLKKG
+618 ELLKDNGFLENLKKG

-668 LQGMAKE
+668 LQGMTKE

-721 TNKKNLAKKDGQ
+721 TNKKNLAKNDGQ
-733 VSALLHLDLEHL
+733 VSALLHLDLKHL

>member
-1 MDADLAAG
+1 
-9 SDRTDPASVKEQKMS
+9 
-24 ESIAEIKKQL
+24 
-34 QAASLPGLP
+34 
-43 DFLKDHET
+43 
-51 FIRTYE
+51 
-57 TDERSGV
+57 
-64 KKLVEQARKQIDA
+64 
-77 YEKELKRTES
+77 
-87 MKRFEK
+87 
-93 EYDSY
+93 
-98 SYICG
+98 
-103 IDEVGRGPLAG
+103 
-114 PVVAGTVILPKNC
+114 
-127 DILYLNDSKQLSEKK
+127 
-142 REELYEVIMEK
+142 
-153 AVSTGLGFVTPERID
+153 
-168 EINILQ
+168 
-174 ATYEAMRMAIGE
+174 
-186 LDPVPDLLLNDA
+186 
-198 VTIPEVT
+198 
-205 IRQVPIIKGDAKSIS
+205 
-220 IAAASIIAKVTRDRL
+220 
-235 MTEYEKTYPG
+235 
-245 YGFAANKGYGSAE
+245 
-258 HIAAIRELGPPEE
+258 
-271 LYQELSIGG
+271 
-280 VMRLSSLFTQGNQ
+280 MRLSSLFTQGNQ

-351 RLSLAMNV
+351 RLSLAMDV

-413 MMKEGMKLDPDSLS
+413 MMKEGMKLDPNSLS

-565 GMALS
+565 GMAFS
-570 DVLQKAGFPEET
+570 DVLQKAGFSEET

>member
-1 MDADLAAG
+1 
-9 SDRTDPASVKEQKMS
+9 
-24 ESIAEIKKQL
+24 
-34 QAASLPGLP
+34 
-43 DFLKDHET
+43 
-51 FIRTYE
+51 
-57 TDERSGV
+57 
-64 KKLVEQARKQIDA
+64 
-77 YEKELKRTES
+77 
-87 MKRFEK
+87 
-93 EYDSY
+93 
-98 SYICG
+98 
-103 IDEVGRGPLAG
+103 
-114 PVVAGTVILPKNC
+114 
-127 DILYLNDSKQLSEKK
+127 
-142 REELYEVIMEK
+142 
-153 AVSTGLGFVTPERID
+153 
-168 EINILQ
+168 
-174 ATYEAMRMAIGE
+174 
-186 LDPVPDLLLNDA
+186 
-198 VTIPEVT
+198 
-205 IRQVPIIKGDAKSIS
+205 
-220 IAAASIIAKVTRDRL
+220 
-235 MTEYEKTYPG
+235 
-245 YGFAANKGYGSAE
+245 
-258 HIAAIRELGPPEE
+258 
-271 LYQELSIGG
+271 
-280 VMRLSSLFTQGNQ
+280 MRLSSLFTQGNQ

-351 RLSLAMNV
+351 RLSLAMDV

-441 NTLVQ
+441 TTLVQ

-512 TENVQTEENMAGD
+512 TENVQTEKNMAGD

-570 DVLQKAGFPEET
+570 DVLQKAGFSEET